1 MLKVLDKDVFL
12 QLLVLNN
19 FFVYLRSMNLKEK
32 IKRAPKYP
40 GCYLFKDEKG
50 QIIYVGMSKFLPKRV
65 NSYFTKKHTDFK
77 TTLLVETIK
86 DVEFQISSSEEEAL
100 ILEEELIKLYMPKF
114 NMKGKDDRTRKW
126 SITFTE
132 ESFPKLE
139 VVKNKTDNRPSLD
152 FTGSQLAY
160 EVYDL
165 IHDIFELRS
174 CSYELS
180 DDNISSGKFKPCLEY
195 QMKRCNAPCI
205 GNETIIEY
213 LKSVF
218 SVKQI
223 FDLEFNRV
231 KKFLKS
237 EMNKYSKTF
246 QYERANDF
254 LNKIK
259 SIDTLEKK
267 LESVR
272 LRQYNKKLFEIKRVL
287 KLNNLPSIIE
297 AFDNSHNQGD
307 SNVSAS
313 VRYENGKPKKN
324 EYRKYIIKKEGNK
337 GDDYASFEEV
347 VFRRFKRL
355 LDEKKT
361 LPHLV
366 LIDGGVG
373 QLNVVKGVFDQLG
386 ITNQVDLIS
395 ISKDNSHRSSVIHT
409 TDGNRIDILSNNF
422 FTVLGEI
429 QEEIHRFVIKF
440 HREKEGKKMF
450 E

>member
-1 MLKVLDKDVFL
+1 MELKDKVK
-12 QLLVLNN
+12 N
-19 FFVYLRSMNLKEK
+19 
-32 IKRAPKYP
+32 APKYP
-40 GCYLFKDEKG
+40 GCYLFKDDKG

-77 TTLLVETIK
+77 TNVLVENIR
-86 DVEFQISSSEEEAL
+86 DVEFQVSSSEQEAL

-126 SITFTE
+126 SIVFSDET
-132 ESFPKLE
+132 FPKLE
-139 VVKNKTDNRPSLD
+139 IVKNKIDSRPSLD

-180 DDNISSGKFKPCLEY
+180 SDNINSGKFKPCLEY

-205 GNETIIEY
+205 GNQTSLEY
-213 LKSVF
+213 MKSVF

-223 FDLEFNRV
+223 FNLEFSRV
-231 KKFLKS
+231 KKFLKQ
-237 EMNKYSKTF
+237 EMNQYSKTF

-254 LNKIK
+254 LMKIK
-259 SIDTLEKK
+259 SLDKLEDK

-272 LRQYNKKLFEIKRVL
+272 LRQYNKKLFEIKKVL
-287 KLNNLPSIIE
+287 GLKNLPSIIE

-313 VRYENGKPKKN
+313 VRYVNGKPKKS
-324 EYRKYIIKKEGNK
+324 EYRKYNIKKEGNN
-337 GDDYASFEEV
+337 GDDYASFDEV

-361 LPHLV
+361 LPQLV
-366 LIDGGVG
+366 LIDGGIG
-373 QLNVVKGVFDQLG
+373 QLNVVRKVFDKLG
-386 ITNQVDLIS
+386 ISQTVDLIS
-395 ISKDNSHRSSVIHT
+395 ISKDDSHRSSMIHT
-409 TDGNRIDILSNNF
+409 IDGGRYPILSDES
-422 FTVLGEI
+422 FTTLGLI

-440 HREKEGKKMF
+440 HREKESKKMLS
-450 E
+450 